1 MYGRTDIAV
10 QFGEQ
15 QWGGNPWDNF
25 KAYVERS
32 PITYAPNVKTPV
44 LLLHGEADV
53 RCPISQSEEYYT
65 ALKRL
70 GKPVE
75 FVRFPDQGTVLTAV
89 SDARISVKDI
99 EVVYG
104 VYNDVSQLRG
114 HPGAPLKGI
123 IGMANK
129 PGKPIQEANE

>member
-44 LLLHGEADV
+44 LLLHGGADV
-53 RCPISQSEEYYT
+53 RCPISQSEKYYT

-75 FVRFPDQGTVLTAV
+75 FVRFPGGFHGFTRT
-89 SDARISVKDI
+89 
-99 EVVYG
+99 
-104 VYNDVSQLRG
+104 G
-114 HPGAPLKGI
+114 HPAIARSYHEHVLEWFNRTLK
-123 IGMANK
+123 
-129 PGKPIQEANE
+129 